1 MKTNNELK
9 EIYNKNC
16 VYYYVDGTIK
26 TEGFD
31 FNNILLD
38 EKSFENTKLLLGQSH
53 SLVGSIM

>member
-16 VYYYVDGTIK
+16 VYYYVDDTIK

-31 FNNILLD
+31 FDNILLD